1 MYCYRCGNQLPE
13 ASLYCNRCG
22 TRVRPRRDQWQTDR
36 DRSATGRP
44 RAVHPEAPDP
54 FEPRAQQSEAKR
66 SRRTY
71 VDPQDSEPP
80 FIDSP
85 PETDWELNEENWEE
99 EWEETA
105 EGEDWENDEEPLDEE
120 VEDLDGDLDA
130 TTPRHPPSRREQ
142 VIFSINPAF
151 YPVTTAYLVSSFFA
165 VVLTAGLAY
174 FNVNLLFVLLTAV
187 ATFVPA
193 IVRHIQHIHTVFTLT
208 TFKIEISTGLLS
220 KKTQN
225 IPLRHIQD
233 VSVRESLS
241 ERLLGIGDIIVDAPA
256 MESNTTLSNVR
267 EPRRY
272 ADLILGQIQRW
283 NA

>member
-22 TRVRPRRDQWQTDR
+22 TRVRPRREQW
-36 DRSATGRP
+36 DRSSAGRP
-44 RAVHPEAPDP
+44 RPAHPEAPDP
-54 FEPRAQQSEAKR
+54 IEPRSRQSEAKP

-71 VDPQDSEPP
+71 VDPEDLDPR
-80 FIDSP
+80 FLDSP
-85 PETDWELNEENWEE
+85 PATDWEQNEEGWEE
-99 EWEETA
+99 EWEEGS
-105 EGEDWENDEEPLDEE
+105 EEELWENDEEPLDEE
-120 VEDLDGDLDA
+120 VEDPDEDHDA
-130 TTPRHPPSRREQ
+130 ATPRDPKQGREQ
-142 VIFSINPAF
+142 VVFSINPAS
-151 YPVTTAYLVSSFFA
+151 YPVTTGYLVSSFFA

-187 ATFVPA
+187 VTFIPA

-208 TFKIEISTGLLS
+208 TFKLEVSTGLLS

>member
-36 DRSATGRP
+36 DRSATGRSKP
-44 RAVHPEAPDP
+44 VHPDP
-54 FEPRAQQSEAKR
+54 LEPRARQSDANP
-66 SRRTY
+66 SRRTD
-71 VDPQDSEPP
+71 VDRQDSASP
-80 FIDSP
+80 FIDPP
-85 PETDWELNEENWEE
+85 PETDWEQNEESWEE
-99 EWEETA
+99 EWEENI
-105 EGEDWENDEEPLDEE
+105 EGEEWENDEEPLDDEE
-120 VEDLDGDLDA
+120 VDEELDT
-130 TTPRHPPSRREQ
+130 TTPRHLAPRREQ

-187 ATFVPA
+187 VTFIPA

-208 TFKIEISTGLLS
+208 TFKLEVSTGLLS

-283 NA
+283 NS

>member
-22 TRVRPRRDQWQTDR
+22 TRVRPRRDQWQTER
-36 DRSATGRP
+36 DRSASGRP
-44 RAVHPEAPDP
+44 RPVLPDSPDP
-54 FEPRAQQSEAKR
+54 LEPRARQSEAKP
-66 SRRTY
+66 SRHAY
-71 VDPQDSEPP
+71 VDRQDSEPP
-80 FIDSP
+80 FIP
-85 PETDWELNEENWEE
+85 TPTETDWEQNEEIWDE
-99 EWEETA
+99 EWEENA
-105 EGEDWENDEEPLDEE
+105 EGEDWEIEEELLDDAEPDEDHE
-120 VEDLDGDLDA
+120 A
-130 TTPRHPPSRREQ
+130 TTPRQPRREQ

-174 FNVNLLFVLLTAV
+174 FNVNPLFVLLTAV
-187 ATFVPA
+187 ATFIPA

-208 TFKIEISTGLLS
+208 TFKLEISTGLLS

-272 ADLILGQIQRW
+272 ADLILGQIQHW

>member
-1 MYCYRCGNQLPE
+1 
-13 ASLYCNRCG
+13 
-22 TRVRPRRDQWQTDR
+22 
-36 DRSATGRP
+36 
-44 RAVHPEAPDP
+44 
-54 FEPRAQQSEAKR
+54 
-66 SRRTY
+66 
-71 VDPQDSEPP
+71 VDPEDLDPR
-80 FIDSP
+80 FLDSP
-85 PETDWELNEENWEE
+85 PATDWEQNEEGWEE
-99 EWEETA
+99 EWEEGS
-105 EGEDWENDEEPLDEE
+105 EEELWKNDEEPLDEE
-120 VEDLDGDLDA
+120 MEDPDEDLDA
-130 TTPRHPPSRREQ
+130 ATPRDPKQGREQ
-142 VIFSINPAF
+142 VVFSINPAS
-151 YPVTTAYLVSSFFA
+151 YPVTTGYLVSSFFA

-187 ATFVPA
+187 VTFIPA

-208 TFKIEISTGLLS
+208 TFKLEVSTGLLS

-283 NA
+283 NS